1 VTENTRSKGM
11 CLLNYSFFLFL
22 FLPPVVSR
30 VYDLDGLAYY
40 NDTFSHMII
49 IMSDREEQREAAKS

>member
-1 VTENTRSKGM
+1 M